1 MIAKQVIEKASAFRL
16 RCRWMLEARRMR
28 VMQLM
33 RQDVALSAA
42 RGWAGIEPPLRAK
55 YALMR
60 GLSNPLIPQ
69 ASPPSTPSLVL
80 EGKGISSVH

>member
-1 MIAKQVIEKASAFRL
+1 
-16 RCRWMLEARRMR
+16 
-28 VMQLM
+28 MQLM

-60 GLSNPLIPQ
+60 GLSNPLILQ
-69 ASPPSTPSLVL
+69 ASAPFHSVSSFRRKEIFFYPLVKKC
-80 EGKGISSVH
+80 EIASCFVA